1 MAKITKVSAPGPQD
15 KATIELDF
23 QRVKSSYTVKE
34 ICQLFGLSQRFVRRW
49 TREGVIR
56 AIAAEDSDAEPRYDF
71 RALSQF
77 RRVRELRA
85 QGMTTAQIDAELR
98 GQLNLFQTGKGRLLE
113 LTVRRSAFEE
123 GLVLQEQGDLR
134 ARDCYERAIREG
146 EYRADAYCNLGIL
159 EFEAGKISKAVS
171 CFTLSLRDEP
181 RHLETHYNLG
191 NLYFDAGDLHLARL
205 HYEIGTEIEPCFSH
219 LYFNLGL
226 VYAQQGE
233 LEPAVAALKKCKEL
247 DPDEEPD
254 YLDSLIGKI
263 EQLAAAL

>member
-1 MAKITKVSAPGPQD
+1 MSKRTKVTAPGPQD

-23 QRVKSSYTVKE
+23 QRVKSTYTVKE
-34 ICQLFGLSQRFVRRW
+34 ICQLFGLTQRFVRRW

-56 AIAAEDSDAEPRYDF
+56 AIASSDEAEPLYDF

-77 RRVRELRA
+77 RQVRELRA
-85 QGMTTAQIDAELR
+85 QGMTATQIDAELR
-98 GQLNLFQTGKGRLLE
+98 GQLNLFQASQGRLIE
-113 LTVRRSAFEE
+113 LPLRRSAFEE
-123 GLVLQEQGDLR
+123 GLILQEQGDAR
-134 ARDCYERAIREG
+134 ARDYYERAIREG

-159 EFEAGKISKAVS
+159 EFEAGRISRAVS

-191 NLYFDAGDLHLARL
+191 NLYFDAGDLSLARL
-205 HYEIGTEIEPCFSH
+205 HYEIGTEIEPHFSH

-233 LEPAVAALKKCKEL
+233 LESAMASLKKCKEL
-247 DPDEEPD
+247 DPDQEREQ
-254 YLDSLIGKI
+254 LDSLLEKI
-263 EQLAAAL
+263 EQLAAANN